1 VIRYLT
7 TNDQA
12 ASRLL
17 IPSIKLLMLLLSKLS
32 VANADAV
39 ATQATVMQLF
49 CAILHENI
57 RTEDDVDDLQ
67 VCNPK
72 NNNIPHH
79 AIASNSFQAAGFT
92 EIILRAINSYGLY
105 EGCAHWLIRACVV
118 PLALSH
124 VVRVEF
130 LNLGGIISVARLLEL
145 HTSSRDLAAA
155 VLKATDHLLDHPQL
169 KIEIKKK
176 VCAFILQR
184 RFPCEILL
192 RRYNLCAFHMMT
204 TLSGRFSHAHSE
216 YPQGVFL
223 RCFSSFNISQQQH
236 L

>member
-1 VIRYLT
+1 MIRYLT

-67 VCNPK
+67 VCN
-72 NNNIPHH
+72 NIPNH
-79 AIASNSFQAAGFT
+79 AIASNSFQASGFT

-155 VLKATDHLLDHPQL
+155 VLKTTDHLLDHPQL

-176 VCAFILQR
+176 VRAFILQR
-184 RFPCEILL
+184 RFAAKFC
-192 RRYNLCAFHMMT
+192 CAATITALF
-204 TLSGRFSHAHSE
+204 
-216 YPQGVFL
+216 
-223 RCFSSFNISQQQH
+223 I
-236 L
+236 